1 MKKRKKKNQFRFLTK
16 NFPKKMQKKLVM
28 LFMTI
33 ILAFVIIIIRI
44 TYINVLKGEKYTRIV
59 LNQQVYGSRA
69 IPYKRGDIVDRNG
82 TKLAV
87 SERVYNVILDV
98 FEMRREEK
106 YIEPTVMAL
115 KDIFEIDEEKIRD
128 AIRETP
134 ESRYTILKKGVG
146 YDKAKKLEELLS
158 DKKKGENVVG
168 VWLEEDYKRMYPYHS
183 LASDAI
189 GFTYGGNQGQQG
201 IEKYYNDVLNG
212 TDGREYG
219 YFNSSSLSERTVKD
233 AKNGYTVVSTI
244 DLALQSIVEDN
255 IKQFNEEHAGE
266 KRKNEPGSK
275 NTAVMIMNPQNGE
288 ILAHASYPN
297 YDLNKPDDL
306 SYKFTKEQLKAMK
319 PEEVSE
325 ELNQLWKDFNVSG
338 DYEPGSTMKPFTVA
352 AGLETGALK
361 GNETYVCG
369 GGLQV
374 EDFYIHCHLH
384 EGHGLQTVEQ
394 ALANSCNVAL
404 MEMGAKIGAENLSR
418 YQHIFGFGEKTG
430 IDLPNEVDTSSL
442 VYKADQLKAVELAT
456 NSFGQGINVSM
467 VQMMAA
473 YCSLINGGNYYQP
486 HIVKEIRDESGRV
499 VEVKSPTILK
509 KTVSE
514 ETSKQVKSYMRSMIL
529 NTGAG
534 RMGDVEGYELGGKT
548 GTAEKIP
555 RGNNNYVLSFICYAP
570 QENPEIA
577 MYVVIDEPNVELQD
591 DSAYVMKLTHD
602 ILEQALPYLNI
613 TKSESKE

>member
-1 MKKRKKKNQFRFLTK
+1 MKKKKIKNQFRFLK
-16 NFPKKMQKKLVM
+16 KDFPKKMQKKLVM
-28 LFMTI
+28 LFLTI

-44 TYINVLKGEKYTRIV
+44 TYINVFKGEKYTRIV

-82 TKLAV
+82 TKLAL

-98 FEMRREEK
+98 FEMCSKEE
-106 YIEPTVMAL
+106 YVEPTIMAL
-115 KDIFEIDEEKIRD
+115 KDIFEIEEETIRD

-134 ESRYTILKKGVG
+134 KSRYTILAKGVN
-146 YDKAKKLEELLS
+146 YEKAKKLEALLS
-158 DKKKGENVVG
+158 DEKKGKNVVG
-168 VWLEEDYKRMYPYHS
+168 VWLEEDYKRVYPYKS

-201 IEKYYNDVLNG
+201 IENYYNDVLNG

-219 YFNSSSLSERTVKD
+219 YFNSASLSERTVKKP
-233 AKNGYTVVSTI
+233 KNGYTVVSTI
-244 DLALQSIVEDN
+244 DIALQSIVEEN
-255 IKQFNEEHAGE
+255 IKKFNEEHAGE

-288 ILAHASYPN
+288 ILAQASYPN

-306 SYKFTKEQLKAMK
+306 SYKFTKEQLSVMK
-319 PEEVSE
+319 PEEISE
-325 ELNQLWKDFNVSG
+325 ELNLLWKDFSVSG
-338 DYEPGSTMKPFTVA
+338 DYEPGSTMKPFTIA
-352 AGLETGALK
+352 AGLETGKLT
-361 GNETYVCG
+361 GNETYFCG

-374 EDFYIHCHLH
+374 EDFYIRCHLR
-384 EGHGLQTVEQ
+384 EGHGMQTVEQ

-404 MEMGAKIGAENLSR
+404 MEIGAKIGADNLSR

-442 VYKADQLKAVELAT
+442 IYKANQLQAVELAT

-467 VQMMAA
+467 IQMISA
-473 YCSLINGGNYYQP
+473 YCSLINGGNYYKP

-514 ETSKQVKSYMRSMIL
+514 ETSAQVKSYMRSMIL
-529 NTGAG
+529 NTNAG
-534 RMGDVEGYELGGKT
+534 KMGDVKGYELGGKT

-555 RGNNNYVLSFICYAP
+555 RGNNKYVLSFICYAP

-577 MYVVIDEPNVELQD
+577 MYVVIDEPNVEFQD
-591 DSAYVMKLTHD
+591 DSAYVMKLTHN

-613 TKSESKE
+613 TKSEIED

>member
-1 MKKRKKKNQFRFLTK
+1 MKKRKKKNQFSFLKK

-28 LFMTI
+28 LFLTI
-33 ILAFVIIIIRI
+33 ILAFVVIIIRI
-44 TYINVLKGEKYTRIV
+44 TYINVFKGEKYTRIV

-98 FEMRREEK
+98 FEMCSKEE
-106 YIEPTVMAL
+106 YVEPTIMAL

-134 ESRYTILKKGVG
+134 ESRYTILDKGVS
-146 YDKAKKLEELLS
+146 YEKAKKLEELLS
-158 DKKKGENVVG
+158 DEKKGKNVVG
-168 VWLEEDYKRMYPYHS
+168 VWLEEDYKRIYPYKN

-201 IEKYYNDVLNG
+201 IEMYYNDVLNG

-219 YFNSSSLSERTVKD
+219 YFNSASLSERTVKD

-244 DLALQSIVEDN
+244 DLALQSIVEEN

-288 ILAHASYPN
+288 ILAHASYPT
-297 YDLNKPDDL
+297 YDLNNPDDL
-306 SYKFTKEQLKAMK
+306 SYKFTKEQLNAMK
-319 PEEVSE
+319 PEEISE
-325 ELNQLWKDFNVSG
+325 ELNRLWKDFNVSG
-338 DYEPGSTMKPFTVA
+338 DYEPGSTMKPFTIA
-352 AGLETGALK
+352 AGLETGILK
-361 GNETYVCG
+361 GNETYFCD

-374 EDFYIHCHLH
+374 EDFYIRCHLR
-384 EGHGLQTVEQ
+384 EGHGLQTMEQ

-404 MEMGAKIGAENLSR
+404 MEMGAKIGADNLSR

-430 IDLPNEVDTSSL
+430 VDLPNEVDTSSL
-442 VYKADQLKAVELAT
+442 IYKADQLKAVELAT

-486 HIVKEIRDESGRV
+486 HIVKEIRDESGRI
-499 VEVKSPTILK
+499 VEVKAPKLLK
-509 KTVSE
+509 KTISE
-514 ETSKQVKSYMRSMIL
+514 ETSKQLKSYMRSMIL

-534 RMGDVEGYELGGKT
+534 KMGDVEGYELGGKT

-591 DSAYVMKLTHD
+591 DSAYVMQLTHN

-613 TKSESKE
+613 TKSQTEE

>member
-1 MKKRKKKNQFRFLTK
+1 MKKKKIKNQFRFLK
-16 NFPKKMQKKLVM
+16 KDFPKKMQKKLVM
-28 LFMTI
+28 LFLTI

-44 TYINVLKGEKYTRIV
+44 TYINAFKGEKYTRIV

-82 TKLAV
+82 TKLAL

-98 FEMRREEK
+98 FEMCSKEE
-106 YIEPTVMAL
+106 YVEPTIMAL
-115 KDIFEIDEEKIRD
+115 KDIFEIEEEKIRD

-134 ESRYTILKKGVG
+134 KSRYTILAKGVN
-146 YDKAKKLEELLS
+146 YEKAKKLEALLS
-158 DKKKGENVVG
+158 DEKKGKNVVG
-168 VWLEEDYKRMYPYHS
+168 VWLEEDYKRVYPYKS

-201 IEKYYNDVLNG
+201 IENYYNDVLNG

-219 YFNSSSLSERTVKD
+219 YFNSASLSERTVKKP
-233 AKNGYTVVSTI
+233 KNGYTVVSTI
-244 DLALQSIVEDN
+244 DIALQSIVEEN
-255 IKQFNEEHAGE
+255 IKKFNEEHAGE

-288 ILAHASYPN
+288 ILAQASYPN

-306 SYKFTKEQLKAMK
+306 SYKFTKEQLSAMK
-319 PEEVSE
+319 PEEISE
-325 ELNQLWKDFNVSG
+325 ELNLLWKDFSVSG
-338 DYEPGSTMKPFTVA
+338 DYEPGSTMKPFTIA
-352 AGLETGALK
+352 AGLETGKLT
-361 GNETYVCG
+361 GNETYFCG

-374 EDFYIHCHLH
+374 EDFYIRCHLR
-384 EGHGLQTVEQ
+384 EGHGMQTVEQ

-404 MEMGAKIGAENLSR
+404 MEIGAKIGADNLSR

-442 VYKADQLKAVELAT
+442 IYKANQLQAVELAT

-467 VQMMAA
+467 IQMISA
-473 YCSLINGGNYYQP
+473 YCSLINGGNYYKP

-514 ETSKQVKSYMRSMIL
+514 ETSAQVKSYMRSMIL
-529 NTGAG
+529 NTNAG
-534 RMGDVEGYELGGKT
+534 KMGDVKGYELGGKT

-555 RGNNNYVLSFICYAP
+555 RGNNKYVLSFICYAP

-577 MYVVIDEPNVELQD
+577 MYVVIDEPNVEFQD
-591 DSAYVMKLTHD
+591 DSAYVMKLTHN

-613 TKSESKE
+613 TKSEIED

>member
-1 MKKRKKKNQFRFLTK
+1 MKKKKIKNQFRFLK
-16 NFPKKMQKKLVM
+16 KDFPKKMQKKLVM
-28 LFMTI
+28 LFLTI

-44 TYINVLKGEKYTRIV
+44 TYINVFKGEKYTRIV

-82 TKLAV
+82 TKLAL

-98 FEMRREEK
+98 FEMCSKEE
-106 YIEPTVMAL
+106 YVEPTIMAL
-115 KDIFEIDEEKIRD
+115 KDIFEIEEEKIRD

-134 ESRYTILKKGVG
+134 KSRYTILAKGVN
-146 YDKAKKLEELLS
+146 YEKAKKLEALLS
-158 DKKKGENVVG
+158 DEKKGKNVVG
-168 VWLEEDYKRMYPYHS
+168 VWLEEDYKRVYPYKS

-201 IEKYYNDVLNG
+201 IENYYNDVLNG

-219 YFNSSSLSERTVKD
+219 YFNSASLSERTVKKP
-233 AKNGYTVVSTI
+233 KNGYTVVSTI
-244 DLALQSIVEDN
+244 DIALQSIVEEN
-255 IKQFNEEHAGE
+255 IKKFNEEHAGE
-266 KRKNEPGSK
+266 KRENEPGSK

-288 ILAHASYPN
+288 ILAQASYPN

-306 SYKFTKEQLKAMK
+306 SYKFTKEQLSAMK
-319 PEEVSE
+319 PEEISE
-325 ELNQLWKDFNVSG
+325 ELNLLWKDFSVSG
-338 DYEPGSTMKPFTVA
+338 DYEPGSTMKPFTIA
-352 AGLETGALK
+352 AGLETGKLT
-361 GNETYVCG
+361 GNETYFCG

-374 EDFYIHCHLH
+374 EDFYIRCHLR
-384 EGHGLQTVEQ
+384 EGHGMQTVEQ

-404 MEMGAKIGAENLSR
+404 MEIGAKIGADNLSR

-442 VYKADQLKAVELAT
+442 VYKANQLQAVELAT

-467 VQMMAA
+467 IQMISA
-473 YCSLINGGNYYQP
+473 YCSLINGGNYYKP

-514 ETSKQVKSYMRSMIL
+514 ETSAQVKSYMRSMIL
-529 NTGAG
+529 NTNAG
-534 RMGDVEGYELGGKT
+534 KMGDVKGYELGGKT

-555 RGNNNYVLSFICYAP
+555 RGNNKYVLSFICYAP

-577 MYVVIDEPNVELQD
+577 MYVVIDEPNVEFQD
-591 DSAYVMKLTHD
+591 DSAYVMKLTHN

-613 TKSESKE
+613 TKSEIED